1 MGTFDIA
8 SEIEAINRTI
18 GRRRIAN
25 GDGRSVVLRRSY
37 DATVEDVWDAC
48 SDPDRLKRW
57 FGSVSGDLRLGARF
71 QIEGNAGGEILRCEP
86 PRLLAVSW
94 VYGDNPA
101 DEVELRLTPGA
112 DGTTVL
118 ELEHAAAPGTAG
130 DLAGV
135 GVGWDLTLL
144 ALGMHLAGQAV
155 DPTGMEQTPEYRR
168 FVVLTS
174 TAWGAALEAAGMAT
188 AAEADAVVEGTAA
201 FYAPEP
207 GDSPGDHPGGPPDP
221 PRPEA

>member
-118 ELEHAAAPGTAG
+118 ELEPAAAPGTAG

-144 ALGMHLAGQAV
+144 ALGMHLAGQVV
-155 DPTGMEQTPEYRR
+155 DPTGLEQTPEYRR
-168 FVVLTS
+168 FVVLSS

-188 AAEADAVVEGTAA
+188 AAEADAVVERTAA
-201 FYAPEP
+201 FYAPDP
-207 GDSPGDHPGGPPDP
+207 GPGAQRGWRACGRG
-221 PRPEA
+221 RP